1 MIFTVNLVLALRILL
16 FLTGIVSANLVDLSD
31 TGTLPA
37 FVSLQTRSDAG
48 SHLDTNDSQKD
59 GIFTQAVQILDSM
72 KSSPSCH
79 RIAATKLVTSCQE
92 MGGKEA
98 KGRDEYEILD
108 QTRSVYAARLA
119 ICELEG
125 AGSSTPPQCR
135 PLTVPPVEQR
145 NRLFFMGRSK
155 QPEISSSEYPKEVLE
170 LCLKTLES
178 RPQWW
183 ISYSNNRQNAMVIC
197 QAARMESE
205 KDELLNLH
213 RSIVDS
219 NVKLNE
225 GLQIALQKAA
235 TESARNEGFFQ
246 AVQALQDKLL
256 VDLERND
263 SAFQRFFAKLLR
275 DVEAGINSVAVTAT
289 SAMKRV
295 QFETTNLEKVD
306 IGSVSSQVT
315 ALQETLNTAHE
326 DSISRNDQSLRVFEE
341 NAVVYQGLASDLH
354 FSLESLMGTDLQRVS
369 KRMADLDASL
379 EWLTSRLIRVLE
391 HETEL
396 AERLKKM
403 GDIVEQSAH
412 KANELQTAQ
421 QQQAEAL
428 AAQSRAHQEF
438 QLAIQL
444 SQALLDK
451 TAITAANL
459 QATIQQASARAQQIP
474 QLGGFSLL
482 SLGAT
487 LVLAIGSQ
495 YSKVATSLLFLV
507 FGHKIAVFA
516 LQHL

>member
-1 MIFTVNLVLALRILL
+1 MNFPVRLVSALRIL
-16 FLTGIVSANLVDLSD
+16 FILTSIVSVNSLGLSD
-31 TGTLPA
+31 TGALPA
-37 FVSLQTRSDAG
+37 FVSLQTRSDPG
-48 SHLDTNDSQKD
+48 SHLDTNDSHKD

-98 KGRDEYEILD
+98 KGRDEYEMLD

-125 AGSSTPPQCR
+125 AGSSAPSQCR
-135 PLTVPPVEQR
+135 PLTVPPVGQR

-219 NVKLNE
+219 NIKLNE
-225 GLQIALQKAA
+225 GLHIALQKAA
-235 TESARNEGFFQ
+235 MESARNEEFFQ

-263 SAFQRFFAKLLR
+263 SAFQRIFAKLLR
-275 DVEAGINSVAVTAT
+275 DVEAGINSVAGTAT

-295 QFETTNLEKVD
+295 QSETTSLEKD
-306 IGSVSSQVT
+306 IEGVSSQVT
-315 ALQETLNTAHE
+315 ALQEALSTTHE

-341 NAVVYQGLASDLH
+341 HAVVYQNLASDLH

-369 KRMADLDASL
+369 KRMVDLDTSL

-396 AERLKKM
+396 AERLKTM
-403 GDIVEQSAH
+403 GDIIDQSTH

-428 AAQSRAHQEF
+428 AAQSQAHREF
-438 QLAIQL
+438 QLAIGL

-507 FGHKIAVFA
+507 FGHKLAVFA